1 MFYEIL
7 KRYLFILFVWR
18 GPGRGID
25 KLNEILIKY
34 LVVINFEKRMDLM
47 II

>member
-7 KRYLFILFVWR
+7 KRYLFILFVW
-18 GPGRGID
+18 RGID